1 MRFSQQAIELA
12 GVFHEAG
19 SKKQRRYL
27 WAVVQDDVTSIG
39 IPIDYPNMNPGSA
52 AVYNVSPRLEWAHT
66 ADPTLVY
73 KFGWSRDGRHWV
85 LFGFDAVRDHAMIKE
100 FPAVLAAIVSGDC
113 IETGEDLSPL
123 RRAWAL
129 TAE

>member
-1 MRFSQQAIELA
+1 MRFSQQAIEVA
-12 GVFHEAG
+12 GGFHETVG
-19 SKKQRRYL
+19 KKQRRYL
-27 WAVVQDDVTSIG
+27 WAVVHDDVTSIG

-52 AVYNVSPRLEWAHT
+52 AVYSVSPLLEWAHT

-100 FPAVLAAIVSGDC
+100 FPAVLAAIVAGDC
-113 IETGEDLSPL
+113 TAPGVDLSSL
-123 RRAWAL
+123 RRVWSL